1 MNAAGFVEL
10 SHPSDPRYLMVRG
23 SLLEVLPNAPA
34 TLTSEHI
41 FGGIYGRP
49 MIYAPEHQI
58 VARYECPDPEAGVW
72 YLRAFVKE
80 QTGRCSKCGRECD
93 PVTDCD
99 SATVICADC
108 AGAS

>member
-10 SHPSDPRYLMVRG
+10 AHPTDPRYLMVRG

-49 MIYAPEHQI
+49 MIYAPEDQI

-80 QTGRCSKCGRECD
+80 QAGRCSKCGRECD
-93 PVTDCD
+93 PVTDSD
-99 SATVICADC
+99 SAAVICADC